1 MTALM
6 LTGIASAQL
15 KVAILE
21 PVDRAQ
27 NVSYGIKLLLRSSLT
42 SAISNTPG
50 YEGYDRVDMASI
62 AGEQDFQ
69 RTGNVSDNQIRLLG
83 VATGAAYVLV
93 TEAAQYDATN
103 IIITAKIL
111 DVESFGIISSAVLVS
126 GFTAEEMEQS
136 CSTLAARLLKPSRQ
150 HVSATTAETTSLQST
165 LMDADTHIP
174 TMKLLTTMSNGTL
187 VYVATIDERKLMNY
201 NDAVSACACKGEGW
215 RLPSSEEMRLM
226 LNHSKELNISH
237 RHAYRIQYGY
247 YFPEYQDPV
256 RTGLKNQK
264 MKVRCVKEVKTTQ
277 TNSK

>member
-165 LMDADTHIP
+165 LMDADTHI
-174 TMKLLTTMSNGTL
+174 GC
-187 VYVATIDERKLMNY
+187 D
-201 NDAVSACACKGEGW
+201 
-215 RLPSSEEMRLM
+215 
-226 LNHSKELNISH
+226 
-237 RHAYRIQYGY
+237 RHAYVIYLILY
-247 YFPEYQDPV
+247 CD
-256 RTGLKNQK
+256 
-264 MKVRCVKEVKTTQ
+264 
-277 TNSK
+277 